1 MLGLFV
7 FLITSQNNNRQKIDT
22 FTLMEVD
29 ILIVLGSKI
38 RRNSKLIDQEN
49 VKITLKIK
57 KKKIKMFTL
66 GLSVDQYGTLAL
78 SSNQHS
84 IPQTVIN
91 TCLFNCEFYNRFAIS
106 LIL

>member
-57 KKKIKMFTL
+57 KKKNQDVYSRFKCRSIWNSGSKFQSTL
-66 GLSVDQYGTLAL
+66 NPPNSH
-78 SSNQHS
+78 QHL
-84 IPQTVIN
+84 P
-91 TCLFNCEFYNRFAIS
+91 L
-106 LIL
+106 